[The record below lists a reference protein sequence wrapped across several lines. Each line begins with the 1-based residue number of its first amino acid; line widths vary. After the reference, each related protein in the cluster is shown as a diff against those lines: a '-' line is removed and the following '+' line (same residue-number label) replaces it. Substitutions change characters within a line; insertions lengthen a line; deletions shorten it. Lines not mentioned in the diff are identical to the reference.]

1 LAEAYVSCFDCVDLV
16 LRGQIKKGGHV
27 VITLPKAITF
37 DCYGT
42 LIDWESEIQ
51 RFFAQRLAARNIEGI
66 DPRTLQKEWEE
77 IQFRYIQEQYRPY
90 RQVLRD
96 TMKMAFDMFH
106 LPYDEQDVET
116 FADSM
121 GHWQPFPDTRDAIID
136 LQKYVRVALI
146 TNTDNTIIAETER
159 TIGVKFDEIITAEQ
173 ARAYKPGHKGFLLAR
188 ERLGLQVSEVWH
200 AGFGF
205 KYDIV
210 PATELGYTTVWV
222 NRQGEARPVDVKE
235 TFLVGDMRTLAYLI
249 KGIAASV

>member
-1 LAEAYVSCFDCVDLV
+1 M
-16 LRGQIKKGGHV
+16 
-27 VITLPKAITF
+27 ITLPKAITF

-42 LIDWESEIQ
+42 LIDWESAIQ
-51 RFFAQRLAARNIEGI
+51 QFFAERLTSKNIEGI
-66 DPRTLQKEWEE
+66 DSRTLQAEWEE
-77 IQFRYIQEQYRPY
+77 IQFRSIQEQYRPY
-90 RQVLRD
+90 RQVLHD
-96 TMKMAFDMFH
+96 TMKIALDMFH
-106 LPYDEQDVET
+106 LPYDEKDVEA

-121 GHWQPFPDTRDAIID
+121 GRWQPFPDTKDAVIE
-136 LQKYVRVALI
+136 LQRYVKVVLI
-146 TNTDNTIIAETER
+146 TNTDNAIIAETER

-173 ARAYKPGHKGFLLAR
+173 AGAYKPSHKGFLLAR
-188 ERLGLQVSEVWH
+188 ERLGLQISEIWH

-249 KGIAASV
+249 KGIAAFL